1 MGNGI
6 TGNRDDIADV
16 QEDVVD
22 VQSDIGNV
30 QDVIVS
36 HDSRLDKVEKIGSVW
51 FDAWRTTFAD
61 AGTLTYE
68 YVRRASSYPNAMD
81 INNGV
86 FTAPLAGTYQF
97 IIQVAKSFSVEAELT
112 IVHDGTIIS
121 WIADMDKPN
130 GATLTGTAIVSMEIG
145 QKVWVETKYL
155 LLSGLPA
162 IQFTGALLSAN

>member
-51 FDAWRTTFAD
+51 FDAWRITFAD
-61 AGTLTYE
+61 AGTFPFVLLTR
-68 YVRRASSYPNAMD
+68 V
-81 INNGV
+81 
-86 FTAPLAGTYQF
+86 Q
-97 IIQVAKSFSVEAELT
+97 
-112 IVHDGTIIS
+112 
-121 WIADMDKPN
+121 
-130 GATLTGTAIVSMEIG
+130 
-145 QKVWVETKYL
+145 
-155 LLSGLPA
+155 
-162 IQFTGALLSAN
+162 